1 MRNINLKNWTTITDG
16 TPSYPRLMDYAAL
29 SDGEA
34 DTFADQLAARPLP
47 KLKGAKSGK
56 LAPDLLAYEEA
67 HRAWANWRHGIDGAL
82 GIRSRCC
89 RRANGKAIVTAIQR
103 WAVELLAAKIPPG
116 VYLRLVTPMITG
128 SPNFDPTVGFSPA
141 YMFSEALRS
150 RVITEYATR
159 GKNFAPAKAGKS
171 TNNSFVGDLDDRVM
185 SFVRG
190 LDGFDAARW
199 NKDNIHVVVSAA
211 KTLASGRTQFMTKA
225 IRSLAVPLSKQDWLA
240 EV

>member
-1 MRNINLKNWTTITDG
+1 MIDIKNWAMVMNG
-16 TPSYPRLMDYAAL
+16 TASFPRLMDYAAL

-34 DTFADQLAARPLP
+34 DAFADQLASRSLA

-56 LAPDLLAYEEA
+56 LAPDILAYEEA

-89 RRANGKAIVTAIQR
+89 RRANGKAMVTAIQR
-103 WAVELLAAKIPPG
+103 WAVEMLSAKIPPG
-116 VYLRLVTPMITG
+116 DYLRLVTPMITG
-128 SPNFDPTVGFSPA
+128 SPTFDPTVGFSPA
-141 YMFSEALRS
+141 YMFSEALRG
-150 RVITEYATR
+150 RVITEHATR
-159 GKNFAPAKAGKS
+159 GRNFAPAKAGKS

-185 SFVRG
+185 AFVSG
-190 LDGFDAARW
+190 LDSFDAARW

-225 IRSLAVPLSKQDWLA
+225 IRSLAVPLSKQDWLT